1 MYRPAGIVAAM
12 STARTRITGAAIAIA
27 ARDGVPALTLDAV
40 AAEAGVSKG
49 GLLYHFASK
58 EALLAGLVE
67 SALADWSG
75 DIVAAAAADPDP
87 TGRAARAYVRAACEP
102 TDDPSRELAL
112 LAAVGLDQHSA
123 QAWRTAVDGWAAD
136 DGPEL
141 DLLVARLA
149 ADGLWLARALGLYGL
164 DAELTAAVTERV
176 AELTRGPRP

>member
-1 MYRPAGIVAAM
+1 M
-12 STARTRITGAAIAIA
+12 SSARERVVDAAIALA

-67 SALADWSG
+67 SALASWSRAI
-75 DIVAAAAADPDP
+75 DNAVTADTEP
-87 TGRAARAYVRAACEP
+87 TGRAARAYVRAACDPDE
-102 TDDPSRELAL
+102 DPSRELAL
-112 LAAVGLDQHSA
+112 LAAAALDPRSA
-123 QAWRTAVDGWAAD
+123 EAWRTAVDRWAAD

-164 DAELTAAVTERV
+164 DATRTAVVTERI
-176 AELTRGPRP
+176 AELTREPRP